1 MDVNNN
7 DQDYDDTMGSPDD
20 VGLTNGTNHANST
33 DNVDGLQEYD
43 PAEWTKAPKKCP
55 KTGRF
60 LPGTGVSRLGGR
72 PVGAKDKISRQLID
86 ICTDLVADKGS
97 EILEHLART
106 DPAAAMAICLKVV
119 PNAELMMAHQDER
132 EGGSN
137 GDTNVTISLVNAPG
151 SNATPAIESPVE
163 RISQDRIPRET
174 IIEQVAED
182 VPQPAAERAPEP
194 SRQQKYEAAVDAQA
208 EQDRQ
213 AAECQRATNE
223 KIRMHGGLTGKPAR
237 SAAPDP
243 IIYPDDS
250 EVI

>member
-20 VGLTNGTNHANST
+20 VGLSNDTNHANST
-33 DNVDGLQEYD
+33 DNVDGTQEYD
-43 PAEWTKAPKKCP
+43 PAEWTKPPKKCP

-137 GDTNVTISLVNAPG
+137 GDTNITISLVNAPG
-151 SNATPAIESPVE
+151 SSATPRLDSPVE
-163 RISQDRIPRET
+163 RIQHTPDDLARVISE
-174 IIEQVAED
+174 
-182 VPQPAAERAPEP
+182 AAYRAPEQ
-194 SRQQKYEAAVDAQA
+194 SREEKYRAAADAQA

-223 KIRMHGGLTGKPAR
+223 KIRLHGGLTGKPAR